1 MSTSGT
7 WCDNIIIQAVSNA
20 FNCIIHITESDI
32 NKPDGTVIT
41 PVLCQEQ
48 PKTIFIGYINELH
61 YVSSVPEKTGKKKSK
76 LTYLKRKLLETDD
89 QKETR
94 LAKRR
99 NTYETDDQKETRLAK
114 RRKAYEKMKSLA
126 TDEERQKRLAKQK
139 DNINQKRAQENA
151 HGTMGTAGI
160 TNQESK
166 TKSEETQNVTK
177 QNLTESG
184 KKSQESLESII
195 GYCVNKQSDS
205 LIPIPEH
212 KHMFN
217 NIDCFHNSNE
227 YKIKQCIVCLEA
239 WPIKSSSRSQKDS
252 EYHCVRCN
260 RDKKHPTKISKQNYM
275 IPSTVPSQLQ
285 GLAQVEEVLIACA
298 LPIMRVYIKPGGQRG
313 YSGHCIN
320 LPQHVQELATSLPR
334 YPKELSLTLIK
345 MKGKDNT
352 FKDVS
357 VRRHMVQNALT
368 WLINNNPHYQDV
380 HLNQQCLESLSEN
393 GIPNDLISIERENDV
408 SESSDLNF
416 GPQNEEEIV
425 YNEGTQ
431 MNTFFPISQCQQQE
445 IDAIQQTLSSI
456 DNQHIAWP
464 TVDNEPTNEYL
475 TPFLATMAFP
485 TLFPDGK
492 GDPTN
497 LSLNRDV
504 HFDERIK
511 HLKYAEKEN
520 GCTASLPT
528 LGLLTGL

>member
-61 YVSSVPEKTGKKKSK
+61 YVSSVPEKTGKNKSK

-99 NTYETDDQKETRLAK
+99 NAYETDDQKETRLAK

-160 TNQESK
+160 TNQELK

-252 EYHCVRCN
+252 EYQCIRCN
-260 RDKKHPTKISKQNYM
+260 RDKKHPTKI
-275 IPSTVPSQLQ
+275 
-285 GLAQVEEVLIACA
+285 
-298 LPIMRVYIKPGGQRG
+298 
-313 YSGHCIN
+313 
-320 LPQHVQELATSLPR
+320 
-334 YPKELSLTLIK
+334 
-345 MKGKDNT
+345 
-352 FKDVS
+352 
-357 VRRHMVQNALT
+357 
-368 WLINNNPHYQDV
+368 
-380 HLNQQCLESLSEN
+380 
-393 GIPNDLISIERENDV
+393 
-408 SESSDLNF
+408 
-416 GPQNEEEIV
+416 
-425 YNEGTQ
+425 
-431 MNTFFPISQCQQQE
+431 
-445 IDAIQQTLSSI
+445 
-456 DNQHIAWP
+456 
-464 TVDNEPTNEYL
+464 
-475 TPFLATMAFP
+475 
-485 TLFPDGK
+485 
-492 GDPTN
+492 
-497 LSLNRDV
+497 
-504 HFDERIK
+504 
-511 HLKYAEKEN
+511 
-520 GCTASLPT
+520 
-528 LGLLTGL
+528 

>member
-1 MSTSGT
+1 
-7 WCDNIIIQAVSNA
+7 
-20 FNCIIHITESDI
+20 
-32 NKPDGTVIT
+32 
-41 PVLCQEQ
+41 
-48 PKTIFIGYINELH
+48 
-61 YVSSVPEKTGKKKSK
+61 
-76 LTYLKRKLLETDD
+76 
-89 QKETR
+89 
-94 LAKRR
+94 
-99 NTYETDDQKETRLAK
+99 
-114 RRKAYEKMKSLA
+114 
-126 TDEERQKRLAKQK
+126 
-139 DNINQKRAQENA
+139 
-151 HGTMGTAGI
+151 
-160 TNQESK
+160 
-166 TKSEETQNVTK
+166 
-177 QNLTESG
+177 
-184 KKSQESLESII
+184 
-195 GYCVNKQSDS
+195 
-205 LIPIPEH
+205 
-212 KHMFN
+212 
-217 NIDCFHNSNE
+217 
-227 YKIKQCIVCLEA
+227 
-239 WPIKSSSRSQKDS
+239 
-252 EYHCVRCN
+252 
-260 RDKKHPTKISKQNYM
+260 M

-285 GLAQVEEVLIACA
+285 GLTQIEEMLIACA
-298 LPIMRVYIKPGGQRG
+298 LPIMRVYIKPGGQSG

-380 HLNQQCLESLSEN
+380 HLNQQCLESLPEN

-425 YNEGTQ
+425 YNEGTLV
-431 MNTFFPISQCQQQE
+431 NTFFPIPQCQQQE
-445 IDAIQQTLSSI
+445 TDAIQQTLSSI